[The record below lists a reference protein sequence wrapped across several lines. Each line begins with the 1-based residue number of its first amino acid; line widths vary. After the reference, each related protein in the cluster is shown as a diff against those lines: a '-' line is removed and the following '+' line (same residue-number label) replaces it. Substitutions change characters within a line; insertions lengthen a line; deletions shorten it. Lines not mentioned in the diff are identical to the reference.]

1 MTLSE
6 LEFMIDDEKAIKEL
20 ENYEEIE
27 KHMKERGKLIINVL
41 FHNNY

>member
-1 MTLSE
+1 MTASE
-6 LEFMIDDEKAIKEL
+6 IEFMMNGEKAIKNK
-20 ENYEEIE
+20 ENDDEIE